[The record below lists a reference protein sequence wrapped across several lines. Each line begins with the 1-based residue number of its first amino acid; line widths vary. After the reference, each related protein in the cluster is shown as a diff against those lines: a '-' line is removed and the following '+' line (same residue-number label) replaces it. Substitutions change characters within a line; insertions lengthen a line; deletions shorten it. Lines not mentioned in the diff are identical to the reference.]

1 MAKKLIRITDKD
13 NVAVALSP
21 IVKGDV
27 LNIDNLTITATMD
40 ITAGHKISLFDI
52 KKGEPVI
59 KYGYPI
65 GYAKEDI
72 PVGSA
77 VHTFNVKTGLS
88 EGAEYS
94 YDEEAAKECV
104 LEMEANKREYT
115 DEKVP
120 RINAYERKNG
130 KIGIRNAL
138 WIVPTV
144 GCVNQ
149 ISKKLEQWG
158 NENLGLED
166 GVHAWIHPFGCSQMG
181 GDHENTRVIL
191 ADLVNHPNA
200 GGVLVI
206 GLGCENNTMPEFKA
220 LCGDVDPQR
229 VKFMVSQDYE
239 DELEEA
245 KKLLKEIAEVMK
257 KDRRTSVPMS
267 RRWLLWHY
275 GKPTRRQVH

>member
-1 MAKKLIRITDKD
+1 
-13 NVAVALSP
+13 
-21 IVKGDV
+21 
-27 LNIDNLTITATMD
+27 
-40 ITAGHKISLFDI
+40 
-52 KKGEPVI
+52 
-59 KYGYPI
+59 
-65 GYAKEDI
+65 
-72 PVGSA
+72 
-77 VHTFNVKTGLS
+77 
-88 EGAEYS
+88 
-94 YDEEAAKECV
+94 
-104 LEMEANKREYT
+104 MEAKKREYT

-158 NENLGLED
+158 NENLDLED

-206 GLGCENNTMPEFKA
+206 GLGCELRIMRMSLKK
-220 LCGDVDPQR
+220 QR
-229 VKFMVSQDYE
+229 SC
-239 DELEEA
+239 
-245 KKLLKEIAEVMK
+245 LK
-257 KDRRTSVPMS
+257 RLPR
-267 RRWLLWHY
+267 
-275 GKPTRRQVH
+275 